1 MEEFL
6 ENIDMDNL
14 RNTIC
19 NDSDYGDETDMA
31 LTVNQEKMS

>member
-6 ENIDMDNL
+6 DKIDIKNL

-19 NDSDYGDETDMA
+19 NDSDYGDETDMI
-31 LTVNQEKMS
+31 TVNDKAS